1 MDGLVESK
9 ICCTN
14 SALSIVVETVLYFKN
29 GVGRGAGPAG
39 SVQGGQGGED
49 DATVGSGMTDVG
61 SDCQQQPGGLDEEEL
76 AEDFQHSAAWVQ
88 LQAEGVA
95 GEKVC

>member
-1 MDGLVESK
+1 MLHQL
-9 ICCTN
+9 C
-14 SALSIVVETVLYFKN
+14 
-29 GVGRGAGPAG
+29 PG

-76 AEDFQHSAAWVQ
+76 AEALEVKLSKGSTKEDCV
-88 LQAEGVA
+88 L
-95 GEKVC
+95 